1 MQRFLALAVTL
12 VIVWLVVELGS
23 HIELPRP
30 TALALGFALIAAALA
45 GGLLE
50 RIGLPRVTGY
60 LLFGMICGPYVAN
73 IITRPMARELQLIN
87 GLAVVLIAF
96 IAGLEMNIERMRPRL
111 RAMLQLS
118 GVTIVVLYVGL
129 FAGLWLAWPW
139 LGLEEGMS
147 WLQRLAVVA
156 LLTTILASFSP
167 TVTIALIAES
177 RAAGPLSELTLAVV
191 ILADL
196 VLILFFTLVMQ
207 FVRYAFGGAGEV
219 GLLVGLS
226 WEIFGSF
233 AFGAAVGALF
243 AFYLRH
249 VGRENALALLAMCA
263 LIAGLKNTLHIEPL
277 LAALA
282 AGLVV
287 ENIAPPRG
295 DSLKQAVERGALP
308 VLVIFFAAAGA
319 SLQLDAL
326 AAIGWVAVVVSALR
340 TALIWSA
347 GRAGAN
353 WSGIGPPAGNLVWMG
368 LVSQAGVTLGLA
380 MLVSAEF
387 PTWGGTIQTLVV
399 ALIAL
404 HQLVGPVLFR
414 AALSRAGEIGQ
425 MDEGIPNHESLIPE
439 SRIPESAASS
449 NP

>member
-1 MQRFLALAVTL
+1 MQRFLALAITL

-96 IAGLEMNIERMRPRL
+96 IAGLEMNFERMRPRL

-118 GVTIVVLYVGL
+118 VVTIVVLYVGL

-139 LGLEEGMS
+139 LGLGDGMS
-147 WLQRLAVVA
+147 WVQRMAVVA

-191 ILADL
+191 IIADL

-207 FVRYAFGGAGEV
+207 FVRYAFGGVGEV

-249 VGRENALALLAMCA
+249 IGRETALALLAMCA

-295 DSLKQAVERGALP
+295 DSLKDAVERGALP

-326 AAIGWVAVVVSALR
+326 AAIGWVAVGISMLR

-347 GRAGAN
+347 GRAGSN

-404 HQLVGPVLFR
+404 HQIIGPVLFR
-414 AALSRAGEIGQ
+414 AALARAREIGR
-425 MDEGIPNHESLIPE
+425 MDEEIESLIPN
-439 SRIPESAASS
+439 PS